1 MTHLELDTTVPLY
14 NTFPHNTIS
23 SAEEEPNTKYTTTTT
38 LNSIPTYP
46 TEDDRNTLAT
56 SPTSSWDSSRRS
68 SYSSI
73 SSASY
78 SFSTSHSLRI
88 KHCKSLPPPNG
99 DKHVLYPTKEAA
111 YKRIEWLEEQMRS
124 SRQSNEAIVGSMS
137 RSIQAFLDGRKVN
150 DLEPPSF
157 KNATTGS
164 SSSDSVLYTT
174 AATSDTDNKKSIE
187 QDQGSSQHHAMRLM
201 LDKLLELKDI
211 VHKYSGSLTL
221 DPMPGGT
228 QSQQLHLS
236 TQTIEKWI
244 DGVTEHKQST
254 KQDLK
259 NVVIPL
265 LVATEREK
273 QRNTR
278 LMEGLCRLSAQ
289 KKAAHHDAMQHTK
302 TRIAA
307 VQKAFEAQKK
317 QLRQHAQDKLND
329 SKEEQ
334 LEMEQ
339 VVDDMRQEMEA
350 MIEELN
356 QSKQQRE
363 RFEQKSKRLQD
374 DLKAVQ
380 ASSTEDPEFLAL
392 QSLLRES
399 EAQVDQL
406 EATYQEQMDKLEQIK
421 SEFSKEKAR
430 IHATHAHQVNALVL
444 EKEELRARLVKAEQ
458 AVSIAQSRK
467 AVAQV
472 NNSELE
478 EALRRTVA
486 ERDGELAKT
495 RFELEKSQRHS
506 EQLQKVNQRQMQL
519 ELNTRLNELESSLK
533 SQYKRDVDTYQ
544 VQLTREL
551 RNMSGQM
558 VELETELQDLERQH
572 AHDVKIIDK
581 HEQSLARLER
591 DWKLKSTQWQEK
603 EATLKASLLKADQ
616 KITTLEKE
624 ALVLYSKNLEL
635 AQQLGELDA

>member
-1 MTHLELDTTVPLY
+1 MTHLELDTTMPLY
-14 NTFPHNTIS
+14 STFPHTTIAS
-23 SAEEEPNTKYTTTTT
+23 DEEPNTKYTPTTHPTT

-68 SYSSI
+68 SYSST
-73 SSASY
+73 SSTSF

-88 KHCKSLPPPNG
+88 KHCKSLPPSNG
-99 DKHVLYPTKEAA
+99 DKQALYPTKEAA
-111 YKRIEWLEEQMRS
+111 YKRIEWLEEQMRL
-124 SRQSNEAIVGSMS
+124 SRQSNEAIVGNMS
-137 RSIQAFLDGRKVN
+137 RSIQSFLDGRKVN

-157 KNATTGS
+157 KGTATGS
-164 SSSDSVLYTT
+164 SVLYTAT
-174 AATSDTDNKKSIE
+174 ATSDTDNKKSIE
-187 QDQGSSQHHAMRLM
+187 QDQGSSQHHAMRLV

-221 DPMPGGT
+221 DAVPEGDI

-289 KKAAHHDAMQHTK
+289 KKAAHHDAMEHTK

-307 VQKAFEAQKK
+307 VQRAFETQKK
-317 QLRQHAQDKLND
+317 QLRQHVQDKLND

-334 LEMEQ
+334 TEMEQ

-350 MIEELN
+350 MIEELS

-374 DLKAVQ
+374 DIKAMHTP
-380 ASSTEDPEFLAL
+380 STEDPDFLAL

-399 EAQVDQL
+399 ETQVDQL
-406 EATYQEQMDKLEQIK
+406 ETDHQEQLEKLEQIK
-421 SEFSKEKAR
+421 SEFAKEKAR

-444 EKEELRARLVKAEQ
+444 EKEELRARLIKAEQ
-458 AVSIAQSRK
+458 SALTAQSRK
-467 AVAQV
+467 VVQV
-472 NNSELE
+472 DNSELE

-506 EQLQKVNQRQMQL
+506 EQLQKTNERQMQL
-519 ELNTRLNELESSLK
+519 ELNTRLNELEASLK
-533 SQYKRDVDTYQ
+533 SQYKKDIDTYQ

-572 AHDVKIIDK
+572 AQDVSIIDK

-591 DWKLKSTQWQEK
+591 DWKLKSAQWQEHESK
-603 EATLKASLLKADQ
+603 LTSSLTAADQ

>member
-1 MTHLELDTTVPLY
+1 MTHLELDTAVPLY
-14 NTFPHNTIS
+14 STLPHTIS
-23 SAEEEPNTKYTTTTT
+23 SDEEPHTKYTTTTT

-68 SYSSI
+68 SYSST
-73 SSASY
+73 SSTSY
-78 SFSTSHSLRI
+78 SFSTSHSFRI

-99 DKHVLYPTKEAA
+99 DTHALYPTKEAA
-111 YKRIEWLEEQMRS
+111 YRRIEWLEEQIRL
-124 SRQSNEAIVGSMS
+124 SRQSNEAIINNMS
-137 RSIQAFLDGRKVN
+137 QSIQTFLEGRKVN
-150 DLEPPSF
+150 DLEPASF
-157 KNATTGS
+157 KDAATS
-164 SSSDSVLYTT
+164 SSVLHTTT
-174 AATSDTDNKKSIE
+174 APSDTDNKKSIE
-187 QDQGSSQHHAMRLM
+187 KDQGSSQHHAMRLV
-201 LDKLLELKDI
+201 LDKLIELKHI
-211 VHKYSGSLTL
+211 VNKYAGSLVL
-221 DPMPGGT
+221 DQPPESDI
-228 QSQQLHLS
+228 QSQLCLS

-265 LVATEREK
+265 LVAAEKER

-289 KKAAHHDAMQHTK
+289 KKAAHHDAMAHTK

-307 VQKAFEAQKK
+307 VQKAFEKQKK
-317 QLRQHAQDKLND
+317 QLRQHMQSKLND

-334 LEMEQ
+334 AEMEQ

-356 QSKQQRE
+356 QIKQQRE
-363 RFEQKSKRLQD
+363 RSEQKSKRLQN
-374 DLKAVQ
+374 DLKAMQ
-380 ASSTEDPEFLAL
+380 TSSIQDPDFLAL

-399 EAQVDQL
+399 ETQVDQL
-406 EATYQEQMDKLEQIK
+406 EADHQEQMDKLEQIK
-421 SEFSKEKAR
+421 SEFAKEKAR

-444 EKEELRARLVKAEQ
+444 EKEELRARLIKAEQ
-458 AVSIAQSRK
+458 SASIAQSRK
-467 AVAQV
+467 VVQV
-472 NNSELE
+472 DNSELE

-495 RFELEKSQRHS
+495 RFELEKSQRHR

-519 ELNTRLNELESSLK
+519 ELNTRLNELETSLK
-533 SQYKRDVDTYQ
+533 SQYRKDVDTYQ

-572 AHDVKIIDK
+572 AQDVNIIDK
-581 HEQSLARLER
+581 HEQSLARLEKE
-591 DWKLKSTQWQEK
+591 WKLKSTQWQVDENK
-603 EATLKASLLKADQ
+603 LKTSLAIADQ
-616 KITTLEKE
+616 KITSLEKE

>member
-14 NTFPHNTIS
+14 NTFSHTIS
-23 SAEEEPNTKYTTTTT
+23 SDEELNTKYATATTTT

-68 SYSSI
+68 SCSST
-73 SSASY
+73 SSTSY

-111 YKRIEWLEEQMRS
+111 YKRIEWLEEQMRLS
-124 SRQSNEAIVGSMS
+124 KQSNEAIVSSMS
-137 RSIQAFLDGRKVN
+137 RSIQTFLDGRKVN

-157 KNATTGS
+157 SDAATGS
-164 SSSDSVLYTT
+164 SVLYTT
-174 AATSDTDNKKSIE
+174 TATSDTGNKKSIE
-187 QDQGSSQHHAMRLM
+187 RDQGSSRHQAMRLV
-201 LDKLLELKDI
+201 LEKLVELKDI
-211 VHKYSGSLTL
+211 VNKYNGSLKS
-221 DPMPGGT
+221 DSMPESDI
-228 QSQQLHLS
+228 QSQLHLS

-273 QRNTR
+273 QQNIR

-289 KKAAHHDAMQHTK
+289 KKAAHHDAIKHTK

-307 VQKAFEAQKK
+307 VQRAFEKQKK
-317 QLRQHAQDKLND
+317 QLRQHVQDKLNG

-334 LEMEQ
+334 MEMEQ
-339 VVDDMRQEMEA
+339 VVEDMRQEMET

-356 QSKQQRE
+356 QSKQQKE
-363 RFEQKSKRLQD
+363 RFEQKAKRLQD
-374 DLKAVQ
+374 DLKAMQ
-380 ASSTEDPEFLAL
+380 TSSTDDSEFLAL
-392 QSLLRES
+392 QSLLRET
-399 EAQVDQL
+399 ETQVDQL
-406 EATYQEQMDKLEQIK
+406 EADNQEKMGRLEQIK
-421 SEFSKEKAR
+421 SEFAKEKAR
-430 IHATHAHQVNALVL
+430 ILATHAHQVNALVL
-444 EKEELRARLVKAEQ
+444 EKEELRGRLVKAEQ
-458 AVSIAQSRK
+458 SVSKAQSRK
-467 AVAQV
+467 VVQV

-495 RFELEKSQRHS
+495 KFELEKSQRHS
-506 EQLQKVNQRQMQL
+506 EQLQKINQRQMQL
-519 ELNTRLNELESSLK
+519 ELNTRLNELETSLK
-533 SQYKRDVDTYQ
+533 SQYKKDVDTYQ

-558 VELETELQDLERQH
+558 VELETELQDLQRQH
-572 AHDVKIIDK
+572 AHDVNIIDNQ
-581 HEQSLARLER
+581 EQKLARLEKE
-591 DWKLKSTQWQEK
+591 WKLKSAQWQQNEK
-603 EATLKASLLKADQ
+603 KLETSLAIADQ
-616 KITTLEKE
+616 KITALEKE